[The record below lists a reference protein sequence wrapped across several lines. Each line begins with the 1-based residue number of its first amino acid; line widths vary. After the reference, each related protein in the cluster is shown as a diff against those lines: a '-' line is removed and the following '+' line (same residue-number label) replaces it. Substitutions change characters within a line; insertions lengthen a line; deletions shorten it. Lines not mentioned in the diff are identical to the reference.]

1 MSSNADYDIIKYPI
15 HAILNNGDNYV
26 IHETY
31 TELSGKNIK
40 VMLLRSTSTRLVRMS
55 IPNNPLIFFPPIY
68 SLKYLDCSN
77 CKLRDIPALPNLEK
91 LICKNNTIIKL
102 HPMPKI
108 TYLDCS
114 DNPLTTLPNM
124 PCVKYLVYTRCPIL
138 YLKADCKT
146 VSAIISNK
154 RRSSSVIN
162 GKFSWVTSTPILLNW
177 SNATIATRPSTRM
190 TKNVYKF
197 LFNLSL

>member
-1 MSSNADYDIIKYPI
+1 MSLNADYDITEYPI

-26 IHETY
+26 VHETY
-31 TELSGKNIK
+31 TDLINKNIK
-40 VMLLRSTSTRLVRMS
+40 VLLLRSTSARLARLS

-91 LICKNNTIIKL
+91 LICKNNMITKL
-102 HPMPKI
+102 PPMPKI
-108 TYLDCS
+108 AYLDCS

-124 PCVKYLVYTRCPIL
+124 PRIKYLVYTRCPIL
-138 YLKADCKT
+138 YLKANCKT
-146 VSAIISNK
+146 IAAIMSSK

-162 GKFSWVTSTPILLNW
+162 GKFSWVTTVPILLNW
-177 SNATIATRPSTRM
+177 TNATIATRPSTRL